1 MTTFIDF
8 LQSDMASDM
17 VMALLHTLWQGL
29 VIALALL
36 FALKSIPGKR
46 PELRYR
52 LSIVSLFIIVLC
64 WLGTFSTLQYE
75 ASDSPNP
82 RAKAAPVS
90 ADSASPSSTGTI
102 AGAQQT
108 QVEPSPSPPPAPS
121 LAQLDTPHE
130 NQISHVG
137 WGVVI
142 WLTGVL
148 VMLARVF
155 AALAGAARLKRDAR
169 DLDDPVIIDLFEQLC
184 QRMGMRQKI
193 RLGASR
199 ILGHPGVIGIFR
211 PLLLIPVSLLS
222 EISVDDLETILAH
235 ELAHIRRLDYLINF
249 CQMMV
254 EALLFFNPAVWWIS
268 RRIRIEREAC
278 CDVAGIESAGQR
290 VKYAQVLFDQLAK
303 ASATQA
309 PAMSAAA
316 MAFSDDSTEASAERV
331 KRIINPQH
339 TPHIKIAWTK
349 LLLWIAIAGVV
360 LLGLWKTTKLTVSV
374 AAQLMTPQERIEKM
388 EEIAETHSRE
398 YRDYKESD
406 RVTLSGTVSTHDGKP
421 IPQNVSIYIKAYRS
435 GSSHGVHFNIQKDG
449 TFEHFVRCNE
459 NVFVTVEAPG
469 YAPAYSET
477 YHPEPND
484 VIDNIHI
491 VLSAG
496 FTSRIKVINEQGSAI
511 PNARL
516 DKHYSLEFK
525 DGWSGYGHTGKVT
538 SDENGMAS
546 FEHCLEKPVRMNVQ
560 ADGYQKIDSALYTLA
575 PNQTTVVTLKKGLI
589 ASGRVVA
596 KESGMPIPG
605 AQFKLVYKQR
615 PGHSWHYGTDSK
627 DYASVSDASGQF
639 TLNTLAEDCSYTYIV
654 EAEGYNRFALPKVK
668 PGDKGLKVEL
678 LPELRIEGRLVGDLS
693 KLSNSYFSESR
704 TRLPSLSWRGD
715 FAGDNRQQY
724 EGVDSYGHVQVEI
737 KDGVGHFVL
746 SNMLGDT
753 IQFRG
758 KERDPVATVTL
769 NGASIE
775 DLLIDLDRK
784 TTNQSDI
791 TAHPAILTFESPA
804 GYPPVNGKARLWYMT
819 KEVSE
824 SDHRKWS
831 GLDLVIENGVGK
843 VDFPAPAYLR
853 LAQSEAIKGFWVEP
867 DSWKT
872 DKLVVAGPDPYERT
886 IIAEP
891 AGSIYGQIM
900 DEQGKL
906 MKHANMGLLLVKRPE
921 KYRDYDNFHW
931 VKSRLDRGFADRATE
946 TGKFHTPTLPLGGSY
961 VIVARDGNTWIISK
975 PIKLTQDN
983 PIQEVT
989 LRLPETKQ
997 IRGRILL
1004 PDKRPA
1010 VDIELTLEGS
1020 LRYSDE
1026 AKQSNTGHAIRT
1038 DSRGAFLFEK
1048 INPQK
1053 PLKYV
1058 LRIKPGPGLQPLNIE
1073 VKAGRARTYTLRQGF
1088 TLRGK
1093 IVDEKTGWP
1102 IPGAWIYAEA
1112 LDDDNR
1118 LNRYR
1123 TSDKATDKDGGFVFT
1138 SLNDERYRLSI
1149 GGADILGPRKAN
1161 EIIGGKTKEVEY
1173 RVKLRDWSELKP
1185 RQREEE

>member
-1 MTTFIDF
+1 MTAFTDF
-8 LQSDMASDM
+8 LQSAMAGDMA
-17 VMALLHTLWQGL
+17 MALLHTLWQGL
-29 VIALALL
+29 LIALALL
-36 FALKSIPGKR
+36 LLLKNIPGKR

-52 LSIVSLFIIVLC
+52 LSIVSLLAIVLC

-75 ASDSPNP
+75 APDSPSQHI
-82 RAKAAPVS
+82 KAASLAVNS
-90 ADSASPSSTGTI
+90 ADPMSAGTI
-102 AGAQQT
+102 EKVHQT
-108 QVEPSPSPPPAPS
+108 QLSPSPVSPPAANADP
-121 LAQLDTPHE
+121 LDTPQE
-130 NQISHVG
+130 NKISYVG
-137 WGVVI
+137 WGVAI

-148 VMLARVF
+148 VMLARLF

-169 DLDDPVIIDLFEQLC
+169 DIDDPVIIELFEQLC
-184 QRMGMRQKI
+184 QRMRMRQRI
-193 RLGASR
+193 RLGASS
-199 ILGHPGVIGIFR
+199 ILRHPGVIGIFR
-211 PLLLIPVSLLS
+211 PLLLIPVSLIS
-222 EISVDDLETILAH
+222 EISVDDLETIFAH
-235 ELAHIRRLDYLINF
+235 ELAHIRRMDYLVNF
-249 CQMMV
+249 GQMIV

-303 ASATQA
+303 AHVTQA
-309 PAMSAAA
+309 PVMAAA
-316 MAFSDDSTEASAERV
+316 VTAFSDDSTDASAERV

-339 TPHIKIAWTK
+339 TPRIRIGWMK
-349 LLLWIAIAGVV
+349 LVLWIGVAGIV

-374 AAQLMTPQERIEKM
+374 AAQLMTPQERIDKM
-388 EEIAETHSRE
+388 EEIAETHGRE
-398 YRDYKESD
+398 YRDYKDSD
-406 RVTLSGTVSTHDGKP
+406 RVTLSGTVSTYNGMPVPKEA
-421 IPQNVSIYIKAYRS
+421 SIYIKAYRA
-435 GSSHGVHFNIQKDG
+435 GSSYGVHFNIQKDG

-459 NVFVTVEAPG
+459 NVFVSVEAPG

-491 VLSAG
+491 VLTEG
-496 FTSRIKVINEQGSAI
+496 FTAHIKVVNEQGSAI
-511 PNARL
+511 PNANL
-516 DKHYSLEFK
+516 DKHYSLESK
-525 DGWSGYGHTGKVT
+525 GGWSGYGHVGKVR
-538 SDENGMAS
+538 SDENGMAA
-546 FEHCLEKPVRMNVQ
+546 FEHCLDRPTRMNVQ
-560 ADGYQKIDSALYTLA
+560 ADGYQKIDSAVYTLV
-575 PNQTTVVTLKKGLI
+575 PNQTTLVTMKKGLI

-596 KESGMPIPG
+596 KEDGMPIPG

-615 PGHSWHYGTDSK
+615 PGHSWHYGTDRK

-639 TLNTLAEDCSYTYIV
+639 ILNTLAEDFSYTYVV

-668 PGDKGLKVEL
+668 PGDKDLKVEM
-678 LPELRIEGRLVGDLS
+678 LPELCIEGRLVGDLS

-724 EGVDSYGHVQVEI
+724 EGVDSYGHVRVEI
-737 KDGVGHFVL
+737 KDGVGHFAL
-746 SNMLGDT
+746 SNILGDS

-758 KERDPVATVTL
+758 KERDPVVTVKL

-775 DLLIDLDRK
+775 DLVIDLDRK
-784 TTNQSDI
+784 TSNHSAI
-791 TAHPAILTFESPA
+791 TAHPAILTFTSPA
-804 GYPPVNGKARLWYMT
+804 GYPPVNGKARLWYMS

-831 GLDLVIENGVGK
+831 GLDLLIENGVGK

-853 LAQSEAIKGFWVEP
+853 LAQTEAIKGFWVEP

-872 DKLVVAGPDPYERT
+872 DKLVVAGPEPYERT
-886 IIAEP
+886 IVADP
-891 AGSIYGQIM
+891 AGSIYGQIL

-906 MKHANMGLLLVKRPE
+906 IKHANMGLLLVKRPE

-931 VKSRLDRGFADRATE
+931 VKTRMTRGFADRATE

-961 VIVARDGNTWIISK
+961 VIVARDEDTWLMSK
-975 PIKLTQDN
+975 PIKLTADK

-997 IRGRILL
+997 IHGRILL
-1004 PDKRPA
+1004 PDKTPA
-1010 VDIELTLEGS
+1010 VDTELTLKGS
-1020 LRYSDE
+1020 LQYGDE
-1026 AKQSNTGHAIRT
+1026 AGQNNTGHAIRT
-1038 DSRGAFLFEK
+1038 DNRGAFLFEK

-1058 LRIKPGPGLQPLNIE
+1058 LQIKPGPRLQPLNIE
-1073 VKAGRARTYTLRQGF
+1073 VKPGRARTYTLKRGF
-1088 TLRGK
+1088 TLKGK
-1093 IVDEKTGWP
+1093 IVDDKTGWP

-1118 LNRYR
+1118 LSRYR
-1123 TSDKATDKDGGFVFT
+1123 TSDKTTDKDGGFFFT
-1138 SLNDERYRLSI
+1138 SLNNERYRLSI
-1149 GGADILGPRKAN
+1149 GGADIIGPRKAN
-1161 EIIGGKTKEVEY
+1161 EIVGSKTKQVEY
-1173 RVKLRDWSELKP
+1173 QVKLNDWSELQP
-1185 RQREEE
+1185 RRPEE